1 MEHEVTESQKKPP
14 KGLLKPQTNL
24 DDIAL
29 SAVNVKALIIPVGNT
44 KSPLIQ
50 RWQEPGAGSYN
61 KGQLERWRARYNN
74 PRWGIPCGPGSETT
88 PGNMILVTDV
98 DFQKDKDKKPI
109 GLPILGPVPYKL
121 LEQAGFSQP
130 TASLYQGKRTYQFFW
145 PWEDRFKIL
154 SNSRLTG
161 TTIDI
166 RTARGQVVLYRPLP
180 PLDIWNNL
188 NSMPDDLFEIIK
200 TLSKESSADDW
211 EDGNRNNTL
220 FKKIALDIERNQGG
234 KVPEII
240 AKAKAVGLPD
250 REVNQTAK
258 SAVKTAVQGDHGIDP
273 GPSLN
278 EATAPVASQKQVKK
292 NIITWVTC
300 PEILPPPPWLL
311 PDFIP
316 LSAISAWAG
325 LTGKGRTTTLLNLLT
340 LNAIGAKLPGTD
352 QKGDK
357 RPFLYH
363 GPENPLSIIQ
373 KRVKDAGGNLKS
385 SIQYL
390 QHTYKG
396 QKMPPMQIPKGFLL
410 QELIKA
416 IQKQIFSAV
425 VCDTIYLLFK
435 DQNSGA
441 SDILLPIALAC
452 MESKTAFIGVCHL
465 KKNIVDQEVIHHIR
479 GDSDIVTY
487 ARSVVYMREGKEKN
501 QRVIVPLKNSFTGEV
516 DSGFVTTMPDNDSPL
531 TFHHHLDNNFKIL
544 KEYGKPFSSFT
555 DSPSDKEGDELVSD
569 MLAVYNTYGDGNWR
583 TKDFETW
590 INSHTKRKWDQKK
603 RQRILIKAGLINKFN
618 GREFCVFARK
628 KNQKGG

>member
-1 MEHEVTESQKKPP
+1 
-14 KGLLKPQTNL
+14 
-24 DDIAL
+24 
-29 SAVNVKALIIPVGNT
+29 
-44 KSPLIQ
+44 
-50 RWQEPGAGSYN
+50 
-61 KGQLERWRARYNN
+61 
-74 PRWGIPCGPGSETT
+74 
-88 PGNMILVTDV
+88 MILVTDV

-292 NIITWVTC
+292 EHYNLGDLSRNITPSTLAVT
-300 PEILPPPPWLL
+300 
-311 PDFIP
+311 
-316 LSAISAWAG
+316 G
-325 LTGKGRTTTLLNLLT
+325 LYSPQCHFCMGWTHRKRPNNHTFKPTYIKCYRCKTARDRPKGGQKTLLISRARKPFEHNPKKSQRRRGELKKLHTIPSAYIQRPKNASHANPQRFSLARIDKGYTKTNLL
-340 LNAIGAKLPGTD
+340 
-352 QKGDK
+352 
-357 RPFLYH
+357 
-363 GPENPLSIIQ
+363 S
-373 KRVKDAGGNLKS
+373 GGL
-385 SIQYL
+385 
-390 QHTYKG
+390 
-396 QKMPPMQIPKGFLL
+396 
-410 QELIKA
+410 
-416 IQKQIFSAV
+416 
-425 VCDTIYLLFK
+425 
-435 DQNSGA
+435 
-441 SDILLPIALAC
+441 
-452 MESKTAFIGVCHL
+452 
-465 KKNIVDQEVIHHIR
+465 
-479 GDSDIVTY
+479 
-487 ARSVVYMREGKEKN
+487 
-501 QRVIVPLKNSFTGEV
+501 
-516 DSGFVTTMPDNDSPL
+516 
-531 TFHHHLDNNFKIL
+531 
-544 KEYGKPFSSFT
+544 
-555 DSPSDKEGDELVSD
+555 
-569 MLAVYNTYGDGNWR
+569 
-583 TKDFETW
+583 
-590 INSHTKRKWDQKK
+590 
-603 RQRILIKAGLINKFN
+603 
-618 GREFCVFARK
+618 
-628 KNQKGG
+628 